1 MIERENQIVRDD
13 VWLLGN
19 AKLIEYEVN
28 CIKQC
33 GIFYKGKEIYWHYL
47 EKEDGMIDLWN
58 DYDNIYID
66 KEIIEN
72 SKNKLFEYKVNKK
85 SSKKAM
91 DIVKE
96 IKNTI
101 DLSKETIVN
110 IDNYGY
116 DTGEYKYHYIPKI
129 FQKPY
134 FFYKKMVD
142 DNGYSFYNKALD
154 ISSKYYNV
162 DRDKLEEIVRDRINS
177 GRNHKKRLETKI
189 VD

>member
-28 CIKQC
+28 RIKQC

-58 DYDNIYID
+58 DYDNIYVD

-116 DTGEYKYHYIPKI
+116 DTGEYRYHYIPKI

-177 GRNHKKRLETKI
+177 GRNHKKRLETKF